1 MRKIG
6 VFSCGKGY
14 SRWHNIQMFYHLYGS
29 QTMYAVLKYI
39 FKLCNDILELQGAVV
54 VVIVW

>member
-1 MRKIG
+1 
-6 VFSCGKGY
+6 
-14 SRWHNIQMFYHLYGS
+14 MFYHLYGS

-39 FKLCNDILELQGAVV
+39 FKHCNDILDLQGAVV